1 MCYISPIFKM
11 GADHQSL
18 KMILF
23 LCFLIF
29 IEPING
35 WNFLKLNIQII
46 FNILS
51 LRINLT
57 RITLS
62 FLPLFSFWMCSLPL
76 SLPLPFFSSISNSFF
91 FLIWYFS
98 QQPIKY
104 RTMNFD
110 SFDIPVA
117 SFNIFSHKSNL
128 EERCTHEG
136 FSVLTK
142 NSIFLSAGSGLC
154 YIRSPV
160 HN

>member
-1 MCYISPIFKM
+1 M

-29 IEPING
+29 IGPING

-62 FLPLFSFWMCSLPL
+62 FLPLFSFWICSSL
-76 SLPLPFFSSISNSFF
+76 SLSSPPFFFLQSVAPF

-128 EERCTHEG
+128 EERCTHKG
-136 FSVLTK
+136 FSVLKK
-142 NSIFLSAGSGLC
+142 NSIVLSAGNGLY